1 MAPKPFQS
9 SHDLDMR
16 AGEADRRDA
25 NADHRDLVD
34 KEHEAAM
41 LRRGQAQD
49 ERERE
54 FVRLSTTD
62 VEIRGLWAC
71 LKSIEISVKETNVL
85 VNAIF
90 AKGCA
95 KVDAH
100 EKTDEDHG
108 KRILVLEVG
117 AAENRGR
124 DRTISAAIATGISVA
139 VVFVARLFKQ

>member
-16 AGEADRRDA
+16 VGAADRLDA
-25 NADHRDLVD
+25 DNNHRDEVNT
-34 KEHEAAM
+34 EREAAM
-41 LRRGQAQD
+41 LRRGQVQD
-49 ERERE
+49 GRERE
-54 FVRLSTTD
+54 FVRLSATD
-62 VEIRGLWAC
+62 VEIKGLWAC
-71 LKSIEISVKETNVL
+71 LGRIETSVKETNVL

-95 KVDAH
+95 KADAH